1 MKRIPLF
8 CLILFLLFFLLCFPQ
23 ESLQASRQG
32 LGLWLNTLLPTLLP
46 FMILS
51 NLLIFSGSLDK
62 LISLLPGLQRASR
75 LSPYGI
81 YAILLGFLCG
91 YPMGAKLTADLYGK
105 QKISKKEAEYLLTF
119 VNNPSPAFL
128 SSYVLLQCLEMK
140 GLILPS
146 FLILYSADFVCAA
159 IFYHRLPVPEAKPSF
174 ENKKQQTAAFFPKNK
189 TSRSHSENEKKET
202 SASHPQGAYID
213 LSIMNGFETITRL
226 GGYILLFSLLA
237 AALRHFWPAKLPGCL
252 FVLSITEISTGLAA
266 LSASGLPFPLLYAW
280 AMGCTSFGGLCILA
294 QTKGVINESGLSV
307 RLHVL
312 SKCLCAGLTFVFAL
326 LLSLS

>member
-23 ESLQASRQG
+23 ESLLASRQG

-46 FMILS
+46 FMIVS

-62 LISLLPGLQRASR
+62 LIAMLPGLNRASR

-81 YAILLGFLCG
+81 YAIFLGFLCG

-128 SSYVLLQCLEMK
+128 SSYVLLQCLGMEK
-140 GLILPS
+140 RILPS
-146 FLILYSADFVCAA
+146 FFILYSADFVCAA
-159 IFYHRLPVPEAKPSF
+159 LFYHTLPVPEAELSRKKSKKENRKVPS
-174 ENKKQQTAAFFPKNK
+174 E
-189 TSRSHSENEKKET
+189 SEKKET
-202 SASHPQGAYID
+202 SSAHPQGAYID

-237 AALRHFWPAKLPGCL
+237 AALRHFWPANLPGCL

-266 LSASGLPFPLLYAW
+266 LSSSGLPAPLLYAW

-294 QTKGVINESGLSV
+294 QAKGVLGESHLSV